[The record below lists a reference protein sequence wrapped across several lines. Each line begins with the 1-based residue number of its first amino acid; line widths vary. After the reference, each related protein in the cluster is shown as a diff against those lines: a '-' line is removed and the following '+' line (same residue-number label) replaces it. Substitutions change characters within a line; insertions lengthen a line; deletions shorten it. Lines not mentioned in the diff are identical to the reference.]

1 MGRPLN
7 KRYFGPPTDAGN
19 EIRVTFWNGFASVQG
34 WIIKQ
39 TGSKKFL
46 CSDGTN
52 EFECMLSN
60 KDGAVANSHPSAP
73 EDAAIGEMTITILT
87 DAQKAV
93 QVEKIS
99 AHKVRADDGEMYPW
113 TFEASNYDGVAQIEE
128 AGGEILHIVDS
139 ITFGTS
145 SFILTVIGHGL
156 ASGDAVHVD
165 GGSLTELST
174 AGVNGGNGYYV
185 NRNNDDEI
193 TLHTGFPITLGN
205 IVDSTNFINEYTG
218 GGTLW
223 TIEGTDFDEFSEFN
237 ID

>member
-46 CSDGTN
+46 CTDGTN

-60 KDGAVANSHPSAP
+60 KDGAVAASHPSAQ

-113 TFEASNYDGVAQIEE
+113 TFEASNYDGAAQTEE
-128 AGGEILHIVDS
+128 AGGAEIGLIDALPLREYEIVSLGNTEWKFYD
-139 ITFGTS
+139 
-145 SFILTVIGHGL
+145 L
-156 ASGDAVHVD
+156 SGDNSPYSVGDTFVMKSAIVV
-165 GGSLTELST
+165 GTGTVRL
-174 AGVNGGNGYYV
+174 AGTVLVGNGV
-185 NRNNDDEI
+185 QE
-193 TLHTGFPITLGN
+193 LPGN
-205 IVDSTNFINEYTG
+205 E
-218 GGTLW
+218 L
-223 TIEGTDFDEFSEFN
+223 
-237 ID
+237 